1 MPARAGRAIRAGSVP
16 ILLPGPAR
24 LSLWAEGAVRSRTH
38 ISAAAPRPWRGVS
51 RRHLTVLLAIK
62 LAALVLLWALFFSPA
77 HRAAVEAEA
86 VGRQLAVGQK
96 AERP

>member
-1 MPARAGRAIRAGSVP
+1 
-16 ILLPGPAR
+16 
-24 LSLWAEGAVRSRTH
+24 
-38 ISAAAPRPWRGVS
+38 
-51 RRHLTVLLAIK
+51 VLLAIK